1 MGTTLDSLWLGFSV
15 ALQPAVLWYAFL
27 GCVVGTLVGVLPG
40 IGPLAGISI
49 LLPITFGLDA
59 TNAIVMLAGI
69 YYGSQYG
76 GSTTSILLRI
86 PGEASSVMTC
96 IDGNAMARKGRAGAA
111 LCIAAVG
118 SWIAGTFGVIVLTLI
133 APPLATIAL
142 KFGPP
147 EYTALLA
154 LGLLFLAYMSTSSLV
169 RTLLMAALGLLLG
182 MIGIDPLSGHF
193 RFSFDI
199 PELGDGIGI
208 VPVAVGLFGLGE
220 ILATPSHTVTGD
232 VVRPKLRELWPNREE
247 WRQSAM
253 PIARGTVMGF
263 LIGIIPGS
271 AHIISSFLS
280 YAVEKKVSKHPEEF
294 GHGAVA
300 GVAGPESANN
310 AASTGA
316 FVPML
321 ALGIPTG
328 PVTAVLMA
336 ALMIHGVPPGPTLV
350 NDHPDVFWGFVASMY
365 VGNLM
370 LLALNLPLVGLF
382 VNLLRIPYAYLY
394 PLIIMFCIIGVYE
407 VAHSIVD
414 VWIMLI
420 MGVVGYALKKFS
432 FDPAPL
438 VLGLVIAPIFEMS
451 LRQSLIMS
459 DGNWLIFVTR
469 PIAGT
474 LMAVCAVLLVMS
486 AISMVNARRDC
497 HAENTLR
504 ELRINL
510 RKLRRDG
517 LTHQPQCVL
526 RRRWRLGHMLRPVE
540 LESRILDHFLDRMP
554 RMHAFELE
562 ALDGTVEREQA
573 AVGHQRN
580 RPAGAMHIRIIA
592 AGRRDEAYL
601 RHQRTARVLD
611 AEQDYLRHH
620 VVEVAGAERAGEAH
634 ARLIVV
640 ADADQIDVALSVD
653 LAAGKKEHID
663 ATLTGAIEQFAPAI
677 GEEHVA
683 AAAEQRHVRLAAA
696 ALACEQRR
704 GCGDRRGIADR
715 HVAHVADQPDDHVGE
730 KFFGAEV
737 HLRRRAWRRHGCRDS
752 ARNPPALRRAWRSRP
767 GARRQPDS
775 DRAAAAARRR
785 AARSR

>member
-1 MGTTLDSLWLGFSV
+1 MGVTLDSLWLGFSV
-15 ALQPAVLWYAFL
+15 ALQPAVLWYAFI
-27 GCVVGTLVGVLPG
+27 GCLVGTLVGVLPG

-49 LLPITFGLDA
+49 LLPITFGLNA

-133 APPLATIAL
+133 APPLATLAL

-147 EYTALLA
+147 EYTALLTV
-154 LGLLFLAYMSTSSLV
+154 GLVFLAYMSTSSLV
-169 RTLLMAALGLLLG
+169 RTLLMASLGLLLG

-193 RFSFDI
+193 RYSFDI

-220 ILATPSHTVTGD
+220 ILSTPSRQVTGE
-232 VVRPKLRELWPNREE
+232 VIRPKLRELWPNREE
-247 WRQSAM
+247 WRQSGW

-280 YAVEKKVSKHPEEF
+280 YAVEKKISKHPEEF
-294 GHGAVA
+294 GKGAVA

-350 NDHPDVFWGFVASMY
+350 NDHPQVFWGFIASMY

-394 PLIIMFCIIGVYE
+394 PLIIMFCVIGVYE

-420 MGVVGYALKKFS
+420 MGVVGYALKKFN

-459 DGNWLIFVTR
+459 DGNWLIFLQR
-469 PIAGT
+469 PIALV
-474 LMAVCAVLLVMS
+474 LMIVCAGLLAASAVS
-486 AISMVNARRDC
+486 AITARRDWRAKL
-497 HAENTLR
+497 AEET
-504 ELRINL
+504 
-510 RKLRRDG
+510 
-517 LTHQPQCVL
+517 
-526 RRRWRLGHMLRPVE
+526 
-540 LESRILDHFLDRMP
+540 
-554 RMHAFELE
+554 
-562 ALDGTVEREQA
+562 
-573 AVGHQRN
+573 
-580 RPAGAMHIRIIA
+580 
-592 AGRRDEAYL
+592 
-601 RHQRTARVLD
+601 
-611 AEQDYLRHH
+611 
-620 VVEVAGAERAGEAH
+620 
-634 ARLIVV
+634 
-640 ADADQIDVALSVD
+640 
-653 LAAGKKEHID
+653 KE
-663 ATLTGAIEQFAPAI
+663 
-677 GEEHVA
+677 
-683 AAAEQRHVRLAAA
+683 
-696 ALACEQRR
+696 
-704 GCGDRRGIADR
+704 
-715 HVAHVADQPDDHVGE
+715 
-730 KFFGAEV
+730 
-737 HLRRRAWRRHGCRDS
+737 
-752 ARNPPALRRAWRSRP
+752 
-767 GARRQPDS
+767 
-775 DRAAAAARRR
+775 
-785 AARSR
+785 

>member
-1 MGTTLDSLWLGFSV
+1 MGITLDSLWLGFSV
-15 ALQPAVLWYAFL
+15 ALQPSVLWYAFL
-27 GCVVGTLVGVLPG
+27 GCLVGTLVGVLPG

-59 TNAIVMLAGI
+59 TKAIVMLAGI

-111 LCIAAVG
+111 LCIAAIG
-118 SWIAGTFGVIVLTLI
+118 SFIAGTFGVIVLTVI
-133 APPLATIAL
+133 APPLANIAL

-147 EYTALLA
+147 EYTALLT
-154 LGLLFLAYMSTSSLV
+154 LGLIFLAYMSTSSLT
-169 RTLLMAALGLLLG
+169 RTLLMACLGLLLG
-182 MIGIDPLSGHF
+182 TIGIDPLSGHF

-220 ILATPSHTVTGD
+220 ILATPSHKVTGE
-232 VVRPKLRELWPNREE
+232 VIRPKLRELWPSREE
-247 WRQSAM
+247 WRQSGW

-350 NDHPDVFWGFVASMY
+350 NDHPQVFWGFIASMY

-370 LLALNLPLVGLF
+370 LLALNLPMVGLF
-382 VNLLRIPYAYLY
+382 VHLLRIPYAYLY
-394 PLIIMFCIIGVYE
+394 PLIIMFCVIGVYE

-420 MGVVGYALKKFS
+420 MGGVGYGLKKFG

-459 DGNWLIFVTR
+459 DGNWTIFVMR
-469 PIAGT
+469 PIAAT
-474 LMAVCAVLLVMS
+474 LVVVCILLLIASAVS
-486 AISMVNARRDC
+486 AIRAQRDWRAKM
-497 HAENTLR
+497 AE
-504 ELRINL
+504 
-510 RKLRRDG
+510 
-517 LTHQPQCVL
+517 
-526 RRRWRLGHMLRPVE
+526 
-540 LESRILDHFLDRMP
+540 
-554 RMHAFELE
+554 
-562 ALDGTVEREQA
+562 
-573 AVGHQRN
+573 
-580 RPAGAMHIRIIA
+580 
-592 AGRRDEAYL
+592 
-601 RHQRTARVLD
+601 
-611 AEQDYLRHH
+611 
-620 VVEVAGAERAGEAH
+620 EV
-634 ARLIVV
+634 
-640 ADADQIDVALSVD
+640 
-653 LAAGKKEHID
+653 KE
-663 ATLTGAIEQFAPAI
+663 
-677 GEEHVA
+677 
-683 AAAEQRHVRLAAA
+683 
-696 ALACEQRR
+696 
-704 GCGDRRGIADR
+704 
-715 HVAHVADQPDDHVGE
+715 
-730 KFFGAEV
+730 
-737 HLRRRAWRRHGCRDS
+737 
-752 ARNPPALRRAWRSRP
+752 
-767 GARRQPDS
+767 
-775 DRAAAAARRR
+775 
-785 AARSR
+785 

>member
-1 MGTTLDSLWLGFSV
+1 MGVTLDSLWLGFSV
-15 ALQPAVLWYAFL
+15 ALQPAVLWYAFI
-27 GCVVGTLVGVLPG
+27 GCLVGTLVGVLPG

-49 LLPITFGLDA
+49 LLPITFGLTA

-118 SWIAGTFGVIVLTLI
+118 SFIAGTFGIIALTLV
-133 APPLATIAL
+133 APPLATLAL

-147 EYTALLA
+147 EYTALLT
-154 LGLLFLAYMSTSSLV
+154 LGLVFLAYMSTSSLV

-193 RFSFDI
+193 RYSFDI

-220 ILATPSHTVTGD
+220 ILSTPSRQVTGE
-232 VVRPKLRELWPNREE
+232 VIRPKLRELWPNREE
-247 WRQSAM
+247 WRQSGW

-263 LIGIIPGS
+263 FIGIIPGS

-280 YAVEKKVSKHPEEF
+280 YAVEKKISKHPEEF
-294 GHGAVA
+294 GKGAVA

-328 PVTAVLMA
+328 PVMAVLMA

-350 NDHPDVFWGFVASMY
+350 NDHPQVFWGFIASMY

-394 PLIIMFCIIGVYE
+394 PLIIMFCVIGVYE
-407 VAHSIVD
+407 VNHSIVD

-420 MGVVGYALKKFS
+420 MGVVGYALKKFN

-459 DGNWLIFVTR
+459 DGNWLIFLQR
-469 PIAGT
+469 PIALV
-474 LMAVCAVLLVMS
+474 LMIVCAGLLVAS
-486 AISMVNARRDC
+486 AFSALMARRDWRAKL
-497 HAENTLR
+497 AEET
-504 ELRINL
+504 
-510 RKLRRDG
+510 
-517 LTHQPQCVL
+517 
-526 RRRWRLGHMLRPVE
+526 
-540 LESRILDHFLDRMP
+540 
-554 RMHAFELE
+554 
-562 ALDGTVEREQA
+562 
-573 AVGHQRN
+573 
-580 RPAGAMHIRIIA
+580 
-592 AGRRDEAYL
+592 
-601 RHQRTARVLD
+601 
-611 AEQDYLRHH
+611 
-620 VVEVAGAERAGEAH
+620 
-634 ARLIVV
+634 
-640 ADADQIDVALSVD
+640 
-653 LAAGKKEHID
+653 KE
-663 ATLTGAIEQFAPAI
+663 
-677 GEEHVA
+677 
-683 AAAEQRHVRLAAA
+683 
-696 ALACEQRR
+696 
-704 GCGDRRGIADR
+704 
-715 HVAHVADQPDDHVGE
+715 
-730 KFFGAEV
+730 
-737 HLRRRAWRRHGCRDS
+737 
-752 ARNPPALRRAWRSRP
+752 
-767 GARRQPDS
+767 
-775 DRAAAAARRR
+775 
-785 AARSR
+785 

>member
-1 MGTTLDSLWLGFSV
+1 MGALDSLWLGFSV

-27 GCVVGTLVGVLPG
+27 GCLVGTLVGVLPG

-49 LLPITFGLDA
+49 LLPITFGLNA

-96 IDGNAMARKGRAGAA
+96 I
-111 LCIAAVG
+111 
-118 SWIAGTFGVIVLTLI
+118 AGTFGVVVLTLI

-147 EYTALLA
+147 EYTALLV
-154 LGLLFLAYMSTSSLV
+154 LGLIFLAYMSTTSLT
-169 RTLLMAALGLLLG
+169 RTLLMAAFGLLLG

-193 RFSFDI
+193 RYSFDI

-220 ILATPSHTVTGD
+220 ILSTPSHQVAGE
-232 VVRPKLRELWPNREE
+232 VVRPKLRELWPNAQE
-247 WRQSAM
+247 WRDSGW
-253 PIARGTVMGF
+253 PIARGTVLGF

-294 GHGAVA
+294 GQGAVA

-328 PVTAVLMA
+328 PVTAVLIA
-336 ALMIHGVPPGPTLV
+336 ALLIHGVPPGPSLV
-350 NDHPDVFWGFVASMY
+350 NEHPNVFWGFVASMY

-382 VNLLRIPYAYLY
+382 VTVLRIPYAYLY

-407 VAHSIVD
+407 VNHSTVD

-420 MGVVGYALKKFS
+420 MGVVGYALRKFG

-459 DGNWLIFVTR
+459 NGSWSIFFNVNER
-469 PIAGT
+469 PIAAA
-474 LMAVCAVLLVMS
+474 LLALCALLLV
-486 AISMVNARRDC
+486 
-497 HAENTLR
+497 
-504 ELRINL
+504 
-510 RKLRRDG
+510 
-517 LTHQPQCVL
+517 
-526 RRRWRLGHMLRPVE
+526 
-540 LESRILDHFLDRMP
+540 
-554 RMHAFELE
+554 
-562 ALDGTVEREQA
+562 
-573 AVGHQRN
+573 
-580 RPAGAMHIRIIA
+580 
-592 AGRRDEAYL
+592 
-601 RHQRTARVLD
+601 
-611 AEQDYLRHH
+611 
-620 VVEVAGAERAGEAH
+620 
-634 ARLIVV
+634 
-640 ADADQIDVALSVD
+640 
-653 LAAGKKEHID
+653 LA
-663 ATLTGAIEQFAPAI
+663 TRSL
-677 GEEHVA
+677 
-683 AAAEQRHVRLAAA
+683 L
-696 ALACEQRR
+696 
-704 GCGDRRGIADR
+704 
-715 HVAHVADQPDDHVGE
+715 
-730 KFFGAEV
+730 
-737 HLRRRAWRRHGCRDS
+737 
-752 ARNPPALRRAWRSRP
+752 RSRKDWRNKLAEAE
-767 GARRQPDS
+767 GS
-775 DRAAAAARRR
+775 ET
-785 AARSR
+785 